1 MYMFSSH
8 CVTVLRVP
16 GIYANLSNKPGHF
29 REGIRPRTRCTVY
42 ITRGLETILMKL
54 WKVVRCVMDEKKLA
68 AVL

>member
-1 MYMFSSH
+1 MFSSH

-54 WKVVRCVMDEKKLA
+54 
-68 AVL
+68 